1 MKLSIFT
8 LALLISTS
16 VFAQIDT
23 LFFGS
28 ESGRKIQSPQRLI
41 NDNGIKGLEISYAID
56 FAKILPQAETD
67 SKGKTMA
74 FKHLNVEGF
83 SFLQVPGQAALP
95 TKIDMVIVPQGANY
109 QLEIVHSTRQLH
121 QGFHLFP
128 AREPA
133 RDTEGAPEPEFAYDE
148 TYYSQDAFLPAS
160 PVQIVETYE
169 LRGMTILLVQYTPVQ
184 YNPAKNQIYTISDI
198 KYRISFSKANQFTD
212 YSQHSQTFLNSLSAF
227 PLNGQSLIK
236 ESQQQKSGAKSNN
249 ASSPNYLIITQE
261 SLLQAADSLATWK
274 TQMGYNV
281 EIISSLSWTATNV
294 KDAIQTRYQNY
305 FPKPDYFVILG
316 DVQHV
321 PADLFTAPDGSGTY
335 GTDLYYACMGGGSDY
350 VPEMAHG
357 RISVANGSQAMSV
370 VQKIINYERNPVN
383 DTSFYQNGLNCAQ
396 FQDDDDNGYAD
407 RRFTHTSEDVRNYVM
422 SQGYSVERVYYTDN
436 NVIPYKYNASYYS
449 AGQDIPT
456 DLLKTNGYP
465 WSGGATGIKN
475 AINAGKFYLLH
486 RDHGFAGGTG
496 WAHPYYTSTAISQL
510 TNGNKLPV
518 VFSINCHTGEF
529 TLSSSFAETFLRHT
543 NGGAVGVF
551 AAAYYSYSGYNDGLT
566 GGLFDAIWA
575 SPGLVPA
582 FGSGGIAS
590 PIVQSHPDII
600 NMGFVLNHGLLRMTQ
615 TWGGNLEGRKYS
627 YRLFHYFGDPAMI
640 MWTAKPDSISATH
653 ASSINCNDTAFSISN
668 INDSLVTATLSYN
681 DELLGT
687 TVITNGS
694 GYIPLQ
700 FVFGQTVKLT
710 LTSRNMIPY
719 IANITVNPGGALSIS
734 KYVKNNRC
742 YGDSIGTISINPSC
756 GNPPYQIQWADGST
770 ALSRNNLAGG
780 DYIVT
785 ITDTANNVL
794 TDTITVWSPTQPLSS
809 MPSVTDAL
817 CYFESSGEVTLNM
830 TGGAAPYQYQWS
842 TGHSGAT
849 AGNLAAGS
857 ITVVVTDSVG
867 CTFTQSFSIDQ
878 PAPLDV
884 NTVFADD
891 TSNACVGSGT
901 AIVTGGTPPYSYLW
915 NDPSAQTTPTA
926 SGLCQGL
933 YKVIVKDS
941 NLCMQYRTIIV
952 GNTISISELNSDN
965 EVIIFPNP
973 TDEWVYITTDDN
985 FKDGYQITIFNTSG
999 QIVFSEQVKANSLGQ
1014 SSVHV
1019 NALASGN
1026 YVLRIE
1032 SNSGLIRNLK
1042 LVISK
1047 N

>member
-1 MKLSIFT
+1 MKLLVFT

-16 VFAQIDT
+16 VLAQIDT
-23 LFFGS
+23 LNFGLKS
-28 ESGRKIQSPQRLI
+28 IRKSQSPQRVI
-41 NDNGIKGLEISYAID
+41 NDRGISGVDVNYTID
-56 FAKILPQAETD
+56 FAKILPQTEID
-67 SKGKTMA
+67 SKGKTRD

-95 TKIDMVIVPQGANY
+95 AKIDMIIVPQGADY
-109 QLEIVHSTRQLH
+109 QLEVINYTRRLH

-128 AREPA
+128 ARKPA
-133 RDTEGAPEPEFAYDE
+133 RDTEGAPEPEFEYDE
-148 TYYSQDAFLPAS
+148 VYYSQNSFFPAT
-160 PVQIVETYE
+160 PVQIVETIE
-169 LRGMTILLVQYTPVQ
+169 IRGMTILMVQYTPVQ
-184 YNPAKNQIYTISDI
+184 YNPAKKEIYTISDI
-198 KYRISFSKANQFTD
+198 KYRISFSKAKKFTE
-212 YSQHSQTFLNSLSAF
+212 YHQHSQTFLNSLSAF
-227 PLNGQSLIK
+227 PLNGQSLLN
-236 ESQQQKSGAKSNN
+236 ESNQQKSTSKS
-249 ASSPNYLIITQE
+249 SSLATPNYLIITQE

-281 EIISSLSWTATNV
+281 EIISSLGWTASNV

-321 PADLFTAPDGSGTY
+321 PAELYLAPDGSGNY

-357 RISVANGSQAMSV
+357 RISVANATQGLSV
-370 VQKIINYERNPVN
+370 VQKIINYERNPVD

-396 FQDDDDNGYAD
+396 FQDDDNNGYAD

-449 AGQDIPT
+449 VGQDVPAE
-456 DLLKTNGYP
+456 LLKTNGYP

-486 RDHGFAGGTG
+486 RDHGYAGGTG
-496 WAHPYYTSTAISQL
+496 WAHPYYTSTAIGQL

-529 TLSSSFAETFLRHT
+529 TLSNCFAETFLRHS
-543 NGGAVGVF
+543 NGGAVGIF

-566 GGLFDAIWA
+566 GGLFDAIW
-575 SPGLVPA
+575 SNPGLIPA

-590 PIVQSHPDII
+590 PTVQSHPDII
-600 NMGFVLNHGLLRMTQ
+600 NMGFVLNHGLLRMSQ
-615 TWGGNLEGRKYS
+615 TWGGDLEGRKYS

-640 MWTAKPDSISATH
+640 MWTAKPDSITATH
-653 ASSINCNDTAFSISN
+653 LSNINCNDTSFYVSN
-668 INDSLVTATLSYN
+668 ISDSVVTATLSYN

-687 TVITNGS
+687 AVISNGA

-700 FVFGQTVKLT
+700 YVFGQTVKLT
-710 LTSRNMIPY
+710 LTSRNKIPY
-719 IANITVNPGGALSIS
+719 IANITVNPGGQLNLS

-742 YGDSIGTISINPSC
+742 YGDSIGIITINPSC
-756 GNPPYQIQWADGST
+756 GNPPYQVQWADGST
-770 ALSRNNLAGG
+770 SLSRNNLPGG
-780 DYIVT
+780 NYIVT
-785 ITDTANNVL
+785 ITDTVNNIL
-794 TDTITVWSPTQPLSS
+794 TDTITVWSPSQPLNSV
-809 MPSVTDAL
+809 PSITDAL
-817 CYFESSGEVTLNM
+817 CYFESSGEITLNIA
-830 TGGAAPYQYQWS
+830 GGASPYQYQWS

-849 AGNLAAGS
+849 AGNLAAGNVS
-857 ITVVVTDSVG
+857 VTVTDSVG
-867 CTFTQSFSIDQ
+867 CTYVQSFTIDQ

-884 NTVFADD
+884 NTTFADD
-891 TSNACVGSGT
+891 TANACVGSGT
-901 AIVTGGTPPYSYLW
+901 AIVTGGTPPYTYLW

-941 NLCMQYRTIIV
+941 NLCMQYRTIIL
-952 GNTISISELNSDN
+952 GNTMSISELDEEN
-965 EVIIFPNP
+965 EVILFPNP
-973 TDEWVYITTDDN
+973 ADEWVYLTTGDL
-985 FKDGYQITIFNTSG
+985 FKSGFRLTIFNANG
-999 QIVFSEQVKANSLGQ
+999 QIVFSESMNVSLENETK
-1014 SSVHV
+1014 V
-1019 NALASGN
+1019 NVGSMASGN
-1026 YVLRIE
+1026 YLLRIE
-1032 SNSGLIRNLK
+1032 NNSGIVRHVK
-1042 LVISK
+1042 LVIK
-1047 N
+1047 RN